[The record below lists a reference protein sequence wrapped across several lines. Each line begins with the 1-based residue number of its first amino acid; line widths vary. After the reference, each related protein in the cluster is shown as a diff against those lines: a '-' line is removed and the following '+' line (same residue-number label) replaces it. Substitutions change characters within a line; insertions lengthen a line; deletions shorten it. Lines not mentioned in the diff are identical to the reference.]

1 MRFELIRMKWH
12 GEWVLSLFDSYHKF
26 IIHQFKL
33 DIRSELCVY
42 VNHFINRSVFHR
54 REKKTKVPTSAN
66 NVLDRSMIIAEK

>member
-26 IIHQFKL
+26 IILQFKL
-33 DIRSELCVY
+33 DIRSELYVY

-54 REKKTKVPTSAN
+54 SEKTKVPTSAN
-66 NVLDRSMIIAEK
+66 NV